1 MREGAKRFRR
11 TRTATLPR
19 RAARTGR
26 AAARPAA
33 FARYDI
39 RVRVALIGYG
49 GVGRALVRLLHE
61 KRSVFPFRVVGI
73 HTRHGTAVNPAGRRP
88 DAELGPPAASVEE
101 FLDRVPSDVMMEVTT
116 LNPATGEPALSHIRA
131 AFHRRRHV
139 ITANKGPLAHAYAAL
154 RDEARAA
161 GVEFRFE
168 ATVMDGAPVF
178 NTVRNNLPGVQV
190 LGFTGVLNS
199 TTKMVVEAMREGRL
213 FEDGVAEAR
222 RLGIAE
228 ADASYDTDG
237 WDSAAKTAVL
247 ANVLM
252 DARMTP
258 LDVDRRGIGRLTP
271 ERVRKLAA
279 ERKTVCLVS
288 RARRTAAGIR
298 LRVRAE
304 VLDDTDL
311 LASVHGTSNLILF
324 HTDLMGTIGT
334 VSIAPG
340 VAQTAYG
347 VFSDLVDIAKSV

>member
-1 MREGAKRFRR
+1 
-11 TRTATLPR
+11 
-19 RAARTGR
+19 
-26 AAARPAA
+26 
-33 FARYDI
+33 
-39 RVRVALIGYG
+39 VRVALIGWG
-49 GVGRALVRLLHE
+49 GVGRAFLRLLDE
-61 KRSVFPFRVVGI
+61 KRSVFPFRVVGV
-73 HTRHGTAVNPAGRRP
+73 HTRHGTAVNPSGLRP
-88 DAELGPPAASVEE
+88 DAELGPAAASAEE
-101 FLDRVPSDVMMEVTT
+101 FLDRTPADVVVEATT

-131 AFHRRRHV
+131 AFARHRHV

-161 GVEFRFE
+161 GVEFRYE

-199 TTKMVVEAMREGRL
+199 TTKIVVEAMREGRS
-213 FEDGVAEAR
+213 FEDGIEEARALGVAEA
-222 RLGIAE
+222 
-228 ADASYDTDG
+228 DATYDTDG

-252 DARMTP
+252 DARVTP

-271 ERVRKLAA
+271 ERARRLAD

-288 RARRTAAGIR
+288 RAKRTAAGIR

-304 VLDDTDL
+304 VLDETDI
-311 LASVHGTSNLILF
+311 LASVHGTSNLLLF
-324 HTDLMGTIGT
+324 HTDLMGTVGT
-334 VSIAPG
+334 VSIAPR
-340 VAQTAYG
+340 VEQTAYG